1 MKKHVFRSLW
11 AMVLLFPA
19 AGAWAQGQADSGA
32 EKISARPAEQN
43 RIRAFRARDIIGSR
57 VINLDGQQVGTIT
70 NLVIDIDTGKI
81 VYAALEFGGFLGLRD
96 KLFAVPWQSL
106 AAVPAEGV
114 FILDQSKKTLQKAPG
129 FPKDSWPDIGDKQW
143 RTEIYQFYK
152 REVPSRG
159 PYEVYRRPAEDE
171 SYPYPR
177 HPDYPGYASTP
188 YHGIWRD
195 LYGEMFNPQTI
206 ETVTGRVVRLEY
218 RAGIKLMIFTDAKKP
233 VVADLG
239 PAGYFENQGRVLKP
253 GNTVTLTGSMITV
266 DDTPLMIATN
276 IKEGNVELRL
286 RDEDGYPVWLG
297 WKKIK

>member
-1 MKKHVFRSLW
+1 MKKKLIISFL

-19 AGAWAQGQADSGA
+19 TAALAQEQADAGG
-32 EKISARPAEQN
+32 EIISARTAEEN
-43 RIRAFRARDIIGSR
+43 RIRAFRARDIIGSN
-57 VINLDGQQVGTIT
+57 VINLEGQQIGTIT

-106 AAVPAEGV
+106 AAVPAEGL

-129 FPKDSWPDIGDKQW
+129 FPKNNWPDIGNKKW
-143 RTEIYQFYK
+143 RAEIYQYYK
-152 REVPSRG
+152 REVSSRG
-159 PYEVYRRPAEDE
+159 PYDVYGRYTEGE
-171 SYPYPR
+171 GYPR
-177 HPDYPGYASTP
+177 HPVYPGSADSP
-188 YHGIWRD
+188 YHGVYRD

-218 RAGIKLMIFTDAKKP
+218 RDGIKLMIFTDAKKP

-266 DDTPLMIATN
+266 DDTPLMIAAS
-276 IKEGNVELRL
+276 IKEGDVELRL